1 MPQLCNASRFRPVLH
16 LQQFAEIQMNSSL
29 VLRKRAKHCNTLNV
43 HSANHEADI
52 YAPCNP
58 VPPHTLNI
66 YPAQG
71 VRGLETTALS
81 RNPTRYPNSPIAV
94 ARQRSCRTQGSYH
107 MVYATTLYCIILSML
122 YYTILSCTVLYYTVP
137 YYPTTTSGS
146 GLRAEPEHPGNEYLE
161 PSKSFRI

>member
-1 MPQLCNASRFRPVLH
+1 
-16 LQQFAEIQMNSSL
+16 MNSSL

-71 VRGLETTALS
+71 VRSLETTALS

-107 MVYATTLYCIILSML
+107 MVYATTLYCIIL
-122 YYTILSCTVLYYTVP
+122 YYTILCYTIQYYPVLYFTIQYHTILQRPRVQGFELSLSIP
-137 YYPTTTSGS
+137 EMSTLNHPKALGYRALGS
-146 GLRAEPEHPGNEYLE
+146 GYLE
-161 PSKSFRI
+161 P